1 MKNQTKLVNF
11 IFGLVVVV
19 ASIIIL
25 KVACD

>member
-19 ASIIIL
+19 ATIIIL

>member
-11 IFGLVVVV
+11 IFGLVVVI
-19 ASIIIL
+19 STIIIL